1 MPKKV
6 LYFLFFLST
15 LIIGTWAQST
25 FCCSNNNQKTIN
37 TTIENNSSINNEKVK
52 EIILP
57 VDSKTQEISPSS
69 PIEKWEK
76 IKSEINNNPVR
87 LYFNTGKSEIDF
99 SKSEVDGIQKI
110 IEYINHVENSKIL
123 ITGHSDNTTGP
134 NNTNQFYSIKR
145 AEFAKNYLVSL
156 GVDSSKIIIE
166 SREDKEPIANNDN
179 EEGRA
184 KNRRAEI
191 LIK

>member
-1 MPKKV
+1 MTKKV
-6 LYFLFFLST
+6 LYYLFFLST
-15 LIIGTWAQST
+15 LIIGTWAQNT

-37 TTIENNSSINNEKVK
+37 TTIENNSSINNEKMK

-99 SKSEVDGIQKI
+99 PKSEVDGIQKI